1 MQPEMKELCTP
12 LNKLRKLRVRGIF
25 IEFDLLWTAAFLAA
39 APSVE
44 MLHIEVMQL
53 YLFFPSN
60 LCCLLFSSPHLGI
73 YFLLNAF

>member
-25 IEFDLLWTAAFLAA
+25 VEFDLLWTAAFLAA

-53 YLFFPSN
+53 
-60 LCCLLFSSPHLGI
+60 
-73 YFLLNAF
+73 